1 MDNLKSSIAISG
13 ASGWLGRE
21 TIKVLENIDSH
32 EMELFTSNGRDL
44 LIGNDNKK
52 RLSKNFLNSN
62 PPLSLDGFIHLAF
75 LTRDKV
81 EVVGLKEFIATNL
94 SLISKAC
101 QFIETSKPKWVLT
114 VSSGAILDR
123 STGDL
128 ESNVQSNPYGFCK
141 RVEELL
147 LKQSANKVGA
157 NVVIGRLW
165 GASGKFMPPNP
176 AYALSDF
183 IISAHKE
190 KKIKVRSGG
199 KVIRRYVDASEFMEV
214 LIKAA
219 ISGQSLTVDSGGP
232 KVEIGELSAL
242 VANHFTEIV
251 VERTPGEMTTDE
263 YYPRGDNFETLASSL
278 GVKLSNMNTQ
288 VSQTIQGHLSS
299 LIE

>member
-1 MDNLKSSIAISG
+1 MSSAIAISG
-13 ASGWLGRE
+13 ASGWLGNE
-21 TIKVLENIDSH
+21 SIEVVENLISKDSQ
-32 EMELFTSNGRDL
+32 LLLTSNGREIVL
-44 LIGNDNKK
+44 RNSQK
-52 RLSKNFLNSN
+52 RDTKSFLETQ
-62 PPLSLDGFIHLAF
+62 PPNSLDGFIHLAF

-81 EVVGLKEFIATNL
+81 EAVDLKEFITTNL
-94 SLISKAC
+94 ALISKAC
-101 QFIETSKPKWVLT
+101 QFIETSKPRWVVT
-114 VSSGAILDR
+114 VSSGAILNK

-128 ESNVQSNPYGFCK
+128 ESNMQSNPYGFCN

-190 KKIKVRSGG
+190 KKIKIRSGG
-199 KVIRRYVDASEFMEV
+199 KVIRRYVDAGEFMEV

-219 ISGQSLTVDSGGP
+219 ISGQSLTIDSGGP

-242 VANHFTEIV
+242 VAKHFTKTV
-251 VERTPGEMTTDE
+251 TERSPAEGTTDE
-263 YYPRGDNFETLASSL
+263 YYPRGDDFEMLASSL
-278 GVKLSNMNTQ
+278 GIRLSDMNTQ
-288 VSQTIQGHLSS
+288 VSQTIQGHLSNFK
-299 LIE
+299 E